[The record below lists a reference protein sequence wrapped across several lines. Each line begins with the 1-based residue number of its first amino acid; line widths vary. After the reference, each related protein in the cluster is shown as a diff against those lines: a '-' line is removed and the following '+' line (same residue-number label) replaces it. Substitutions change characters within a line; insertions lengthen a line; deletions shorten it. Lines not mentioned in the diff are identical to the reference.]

1 MNPVSWASEAL
12 LAFASQ
18 GALELLMWS
27 WQALA
32 LLARAA
38 L

>member
-18 GALELLMWS
+18 GALELLAWS
-27 WQALA
+27 WTTVQRVSLH
-32 LLARAA
+32 
-38 L
+38 